1 MKSVLKWGLAG
12 LVGLGILGA
21 IFGEDEKPGGT
32 QNAAV
37 AATTTNAPEPAATE
51 SATPTSTPTPK
62 PEVSIT
68 VTGPSSARTDNVTLR
83 GTVDPASAR
92 VRIKGRPVKVRRG
105 KWTLPVTL
113 TKRGEN
119 TFRVV
124 ATRKGFVK
132 DTETAVVTRK
142 LSAAEKAAIRQAKA
156 LRRANRRA
164 LQSAESYLE
173 TMGFSKQGLYEQLSS
188 EYGAGFTA
196 AEAQYAVDHVD
207 ANWNKEAVESAQSY
221 LDSMPMSRQALIEQL
236 TSEYGAGFTYEQAV
250 YAVNKVY

>member
-1 MKSVLKWGLAG
+1 M
-12 LVGLGILGA
+12 
-21 IFGEDEKPGGT
+21 FGEDQKPGET
-32 QNAAV
+32 QGAAAV
-37 AATTTNAPEPAATE
+37 AATITSTPEPATDE
-51 SATPTSTPTPK
+51 SAAPTSTPTPK

-68 VTGPSSARTDNVTLR
+68 VTGPSSARSDNVTLK

-92 VRIKGRPVKVRRG
+92 VRIKGQSVKVRRG
-105 KWTLPVTL
+105 KWKLPVTL

-132 DTETAVVTRK
+132 ATETAIVTRK
-142 LSAAEKAAIRQAKA
+142 QSAAEKAAARRAKA
-156 LRRANRRA
+156 LRRANQRA
-164 LQSAESYLE
+164 LDSAESYLE

-188 EYGAGFTA
+188 EYGAGFTP
-196 AEAQYAVDHVD
+196 EQAQYAVDHVD
-207 ANWNKEAVESAQSY
+207 ADWNKEAVESAQSY

-236 TSEYGAGFTYEQAV
+236 TSEYGAGFTHEQAV